1 MESPSWLSP
10 RISGSQFERP
20 AGSSSLLFSCTGVDS
35 LIYLAFHGLAE
46 SVLAQFMERN
56 SIHGNLFH
64 ATVVELIAFAQEVGA
79 RLRIGNHRDHSVRRA
94 DDSIQPQRA
103 DLQAGFSGRQIF
115 ACAVVLA
122 AVDEGLKWI
131 APRELLAF
139 AWRLR
144 IGGARRSLHGLS
156 RRRFRFRFGGGLLRL
171 LRGLRHRGGHGD
183 PARGVSL

>member
-64 ATVVELIAFAQEVGA
+64 ATVVELVAFAKEVGA
-79 RLRIGNHRDHSVRRA
+79 RLRVGNHRDHAVRRA
-94 DDSIQPQRA
+94 NDSVEAQRA
-103 DLQAGFSGRQIF
+103 YLQAGFAGRQILARATVF
-115 ACAVVLA
+115 LAV
-122 AVDEGLKWI
+122 E
-131 APRELLAF
+131 
-139 AWRLR
+139 
-144 IGGARRSLHGLS
+144 
-156 RRRFRFRFGGGLLRL
+156 
-171 LRGLRHRGGHGD
+171 
-183 PARGVSL
+183 